1 MFAKLNGINL
11 FYEEQGQGEPV
22 VLLHGL
28 ALDGSIWTEMVS
40 LYADQ
45 ARFIVP
51 DLRGHG
57 KTETGDANGSL
68 EQFADDLAALVDHL
82 RLQHFTLVGHSMGG
96 YISLVFAEKYPE
108 MLDGLVMVT
117 SNARSDN
124 PEKQEARFAEADLA
138 LKTGMSVIAEPM
150 AQKLTATTELRQ
162 QVIPIIQRTDPG
174 GFANV
179 QRAIA
184 SRRNQLVFLEKMTT
198 LFLAIAG
205 SEDQLMKP
213 EVAHEMAQASIS
225 GNVVVL
231 PGVGHLPML
240 EEPLALGALIVGAL

>member
-108 MLDGLVMVT
+108 MLDGVVMVT

-124 PEKQEARFAEADLA
+124 PEKREARFAEADLA
-138 LKTGMSVIAEPM
+138 LKTGMSVVVEPM
-150 AQKLTATTELRQ
+150 AQKLTTPTELRQ
-162 QVIPIIQRTDPG
+162 QVIPLIQGTDPR

-184 SRRNQLVFLEKMTT
+184 SRKNRLKLVKNMTT
-198 LFLAIAG
+198 PFLAIAG
-205 SEDQLMKP
+205 SDDQLMKP
-213 EVAHEMAQASIS
+213 EVAYEMVQASIAGS
-225 GNVVVL
+225 VVVL

-240 EEPLALGALIVGAL
+240 EEPLALGALIVSVL